1 MGSLP
6 PSEDGGDGWVEDPRP
21 RRRAAAGQPQL
32 SRRDRQQVYLVQ
44 DIARELENNQPGTIH
59 EIKLVFSGR
68 RLHASIV
75 FDRHR
80 GVEARDGAAQR
91 SSRADCAPAT
101 TGSHGSVGS
110 NAGQQPRQLPTN
122 RAREYKGPTRP
133 VQNARL
139 GAAQPEPK
147 PHRAGI
153 PAGRDRPA
161 AAAHLTKVDVGIIER
176 TMKAAITPIVRALGG
191 DEKDGAKYLSE
202 PFKVP
207 LGNFKTGPIR
217 VPLGSR
223 AHKMHSMR
231 PGRAAEDIG
240 AMVLTKYLD
249 KSRTSREVEIVMDSL
264 FKPLDNQ
271 MET

>member
-1 MGSLP
+1 M
-6 PSEDGGDGWVEDPRP
+6 
-21 RRRAAAGQPQL
+21 

-91 SSRADCAPAT
+91 SSRTDCAPAT

-122 RAREYKGPTRP
+122 RVREYKGPTRP
-133 VQNARL
+133 VQSARL

-161 AAAHLTKVDVGIIER
+161 AVADVTRQDVDTIER
-176 TMKAAITPIVRALGG
+176 TIKAAITPIVRELGG
-191 DEKDGAKYLSE
+191 DEQNGAQYLSRRRSSSTWADSRRGRSGRRWAPAPTHSIQRME
-202 PFKVP
+202 P
-207 LGNFKTGPIR
+207 
-217 VPLGSR
+217 
-223 AHKMHSMR
+223 A
-231 PGRAAEDIG
+231 G
-240 AMVLTKYLD
+240 APTKLAGE
-249 KSRTSREVEIVMDSL
+249 S
-264 FKPLDNQ
+264 
-271 MET
+271 